1 MPLKRSERCKEKSVF
16 PTESAENTTGRTP
29 PTGKILPERWQPVRS
44 VRFFTHFLDDR
55 KE

>member
-29 PTGKILPERWQPVRS
+29 PTGKILPERWQSVRS
-44 VRFFTHFLDDR
+44 VRFLAHFLDDR